1 MAAAEPIKDG
11 KASQVLADYVRSRCQ
26 GGSDSDARAACAWAL
41 LSDQDLSNVLKATAQ
56 QYLARLPATFPAASR
71 RALEDLANPAP
82 VDPVLQLE
90 VDFQGDAGRHFLSP
104 PGSNAVRE
112 EESEGRPEARF
123 APGPAPGGP
132 PAAPSW
138 VPAQETPGAAAFFR
152 SKKPGNGT
160 AQGTLAT
167 LAAAPPT
174 FDGASSLAISA
185 RPWRAGAFTDPEP
198 RPVDDATK
206 ALQSIAK
213 AVLSKDEAAGQ
224 ERGKVSSI
232 GKTEERL
239 VFLARGCDALTVPV
253 CASTVGKEL
262 FHALKT
268 AGSQGRPQMR
278 ALQFPVN
285 INNRI
290 AFGIASMNIGGKEV
304 KSLPEFCLS
313 AADFPLTTEADFDT
327 FAPPTDFRLEKRPR
341 GPVTLTAWFRCA
353 LRMAWALSCAYG
365 TEHYPQWEG
374 AATKLLRLGEEVGY
388 AWPLQWIANVWEEL
402 WSRYVE
408 ELKQL
413 DRDLRRQMG
422 EEAPSFERSRFFA
435 TAPDVEGNP
444 WLRLPQTFDLDS
456 DSEFFHTDILP
467 RHNRMLSRTCWQQAL
482 KASSLGQT
490 PTEGGRAGGESDP
503 RAGKPAKGETT
514 ALLGPPLTTK
524 EASRSLDH
532 RPKCRDTG
540 KYYCWDFI
548 SHRGCKQGNG
558 CPHQH
563 PKAGKIPKWD
573 TFDWSIQMQL
583 LRRGGLRSNKKLSPL
598 DVEAAIV
605 ELRNSVAT
613 KSAENVAEGK
623 TQSKP
628 PPAGKDKDK
637 KGARPTNTAPVAKVG
652 QAPPRPPEE
661 LLQFAPTDAEAELA
675 EWTKGADHTWYQDQ
689 STPAIAEI
697 GPDIREATL
706 AKPEARHRAQ
716 AMTQVESVGIPAF
729 PQLLGTYVRGC
740 LLREKEQNPTCD
752 LTVSHV
758 TAALE
763 AARDQGGPELAA
775 QAADALSSYGDYGK
789 VGSTAPA
796 ILSPVSWDGL
806 IGYGTLEWQY
816 GTWQTIDFG
825 DELLLPADFLS
836 QIVGAAQTSSDA
848 PEPKQCLLLHSC
860 AGVLLAETGIVPTPE
875 AVEKLATSVR
885 QRLHGQAHEAQAA
898 LGPTPD
904 ELSRAEADL
913 RIYAHDLLHW
923 GHDKDY
929 RCLAAFPDRVFA
941 PYALA
946 IVRVDHRGSTA
957 LEVLVGANYD
967 SSPESTI
974 WLLVSQGH
982 MRLLHPPRP
991 FVWPSTARQIQA
1003 VGWEPHLEAAGC
1015 HEAWYRTQDV
1025 VRCHICQPKYPP
1037 ERRSGWGISV
1047 FGLSP
1052 LTPPDNFAPKIGQT
1066 PDPPSAWDRL
1076 DLTPPADGP
1085 WLLCIGPDV
1094 NALAER
1100 LALTG
1105 LQTVSVSDHTFDQLL
1120 ASLSVLEH
1128 LVAVPGCVGLWLD
1141 LGVGSASWRAALLR
1155 AVPQSVLAALLITAP
1170 LGLAV
1175 REFASHVAPVRVPPA
1190 WLPQRGPLWLYSQYP
1205 VVLACAPALPGDLP
1219 SFVATLFRP
1228 EARFAPGVGGGRSSL
1243 PRTTTV
1249 RSVILRPRPL
1259 DDTSIS

>member
-1 MAAAEPIKDG
+1 M
-11 KASQVLADYVRSRCQ
+11 
-26 GGSDSDARAACAWAL
+26 
-41 LSDQDLSNVLKATAQ
+41 
-56 QYLARLPATFPAASR
+56 
-71 RALEDLANPAP
+71 
-82 VDPVLQLE
+82 
-90 VDFQGDAGRHFLSP
+90 
-104 PGSNAVRE
+104 
-112 EESEGRPEARF
+112 
-123 APGPAPGGP
+123 
-132 PAAPSW
+132 
-138 VPAQETPGAAAFFR
+138 
-152 SKKPGNGT
+152 
-160 AQGTLAT
+160 
-167 LAAAPPT
+167 
-174 FDGASSLAISA
+174 
-185 RPWRAGAFTDPEP
+185 
-198 RPVDDATK
+198 
-206 ALQSIAK
+206 
-213 AVLSKDEAAGQ
+213 
-224 ERGKVSSI
+224 
-232 GKTEERL
+232 
-239 VFLARGCDALTVPV
+239 
-253 CASTVGKEL
+253 
-262 FHALKT
+262 
-268 AGSQGRPQMR
+268 
-278 ALQFPVN
+278 
-285 INNRI
+285 
-290 AFGIASMNIGGKEV
+290 
-304 KSLPEFCLS
+304 
-313 AADFPLTTEADFDT
+313 
-327 FAPPTDFRLEKRPR
+327 
-341 GPVTLTAWFRCA
+341 
-353 LRMAWALSCAYG
+353 
-365 TEHYPQWEG
+365 
-374 AATKLLRLGEEVGY
+374 
-388 AWPLQWIANVWEEL
+388 
-402 WSRYVE
+402 
-408 ELKQL
+408 
-413 DRDLRRQMG
+413 
-422 EEAPSFERSRFFA
+422 
-435 TAPDVEGNP
+435 
-444 WLRLPQTFDLDS
+444 
-456 DSEFFHTDILP
+456 
-467 RHNRMLSRTCWQQAL
+467 
-482 KASSLGQT
+482 
-490 PTEGGRAGGESDP
+490 
-503 RAGKPAKGETT
+503 
-514 ALLGPPLTTK
+514 
-524 EASRSLDH
+524 
-532 RPKCRDTG
+532 
-540 KYYCWDFI
+540 
-548 SHRGCKQGNG
+548 
-558 CPHQH
+558 
-563 PKAGKIPKWD
+563 
-573 TFDWSIQMQL
+573 
-583 LRRGGLRSNKKLSPL
+583 
-598 DVEAAIV
+598 

-675 EWTKGADHTWYQDQ
+675 GWTKGADHTWYQDQ

-716 AMTQVESVGIPAF
+716 TMTQVESVGIPAF

-923 GHDKDY
+923 GYDKDY

-957 LEVLVGANYD
+957 LEVLDGANYD

-1003 VGWEPHLEAAGC
+1003 VGWELHLEAAGC
-1015 HEAWYRTQDV
+1015 PEAWYRAQDV
-1025 VRCHICQPKYPP
+1025 LRCHICQPKYPP

-1052 LTPPDNFAPKIGQT
+1052 LTLRTASRPRSGRRRTHRRRGTAWTLPHPQT
-1066 PDPPSAWDRL
+1066 GLGSCVLGPTSTRSQNALLSSGFRPFRSVTIPSTSSSLPCRFLSIWSPFPAVL
-1076 DLTPPADGP
+1076 AFGLTWALGVPVGALLCSVRYPNLS
-1085 WLLCIGPDV
+1085 WLLC
-1094 NALAER
+1094 
-1100 LALTG
+1100 
-1105 LQTVSVSDHTFDQLL
+1105 
-1120 ASLSVLEH
+1120 
-1128 LVAVPGCVGLWLD
+1128 
-1141 LGVGSASWRAALLR
+1141 
-1155 AVPQSVLAALLITAP
+1155 
-1170 LGLAV
+1170 
-1175 REFASHVAPVRVPPA
+1175 
-1190 WLPQRGPLWLYSQYP
+1190 
-1205 VVLACAPALPGDLP
+1205 
-1219 SFVATLFRP
+1219 
-1228 EARFAPGVGGGRSSL
+1228 
-1243 PRTTTV
+1243 
-1249 RSVILRPRPL
+1249 
-1259 DDTSIS
+1259 